1 MNSRLWK
8 KLWFEEQGFVL
19 SSEIVMVG
27 SALVLGSAVG
37 LTGLRDAVNTEL
49 SDLAEALGS
58 IDQSFC
64 YSGVAGHHAF
74 TAGSIYIDQKDCVD
88 QRLAAAPRERIVTC
102 ADVFGYP
109 LPPPPAQ
116 ANPAPQ
122 APAAQNPQPV
132 TPAPAAIAPPAALQP
147 RTVAPPPQP
156 AQPPMPV
163 APQPRVHIAPQQGFA
178 LSKGVSVAAPI
189 CGQVGCRTC
198 GPAPA
203 YGYGHGH
210 AGMGY
215 GQPEGSII
223 SFPPPGAQYGVGYGV
238 VGGQHAPQPM
248 HQHHGAMGHGGVQRA
263 VAATLPM
270 FNDGNLIKVI
280 NGTNDELKRVAAL
293 KNTRALCI
301 SGLQITDD
309 GIAALADL
317 KQLQTLYLIQ
327 TSVTDGVFVHLLN
340 LPALRELHIIEC
352 SVSDAGLVPARS
364 LKQLALFELQGT
376 RVTEAG
382 LHRLRQALPEVQLI
396 VK

>member
-1 MNSRLWK
+1 MNSRMWK
-8 KLWFEEQGFVL
+8 KLWFEEEGFVL

-49 SDLAEALGS
+49 ADLAEALGS

-64 YSGVAGHHAF
+64 FSGVAGHHAF

-102 ADVFGYP
+102 ADVFGYT
-109 LPPPPAQ
+109 LPPPPNVGA
-116 ANPAPQ
+116 ANPAAANPVPP
-122 APAAQNPQPV
+122 APAN
-132 TPAPAAIAPPAALQP
+132 PAPAAIAPPLA
-147 RTVAPPPQP
+147 APPRAVATAPQP
-156 AQPPMPV
+156 APAPV
-163 APQPRVHIAPQQGFA
+163 VPQPRLHVVPQQGYA
-178 LSKGVSVAAPI
+178 YSKGVTVAAPI
-189 CGQVGCRTC
+189 CGQLGCRTC

-210 AGMGY
+210 ARLGY

-223 SFPPPGAQYGVGYGV
+223 SFPPPGAQYGVGYGAI
-238 VGGQHAPQPM
+238 GGHHAPHAM
-248 HQHHGAMGHGGVQRA
+248 HPHHGAVGQPGAQR
-263 VAATLPM
+263 VAATTLPLP
-270 FNDGNLIKVI
+270 NDGNLIKVI
-280 NGTNDELKRVAAL
+280 NGTNDELKRIAAL

-317 KQLQTLYLIQ
+317 KHLQTLYLIQ

-376 RVTEAG
+376 RVTEVG
-382 LHRLRQALPEVQLI
+382 LHRLQQALPEVQLI